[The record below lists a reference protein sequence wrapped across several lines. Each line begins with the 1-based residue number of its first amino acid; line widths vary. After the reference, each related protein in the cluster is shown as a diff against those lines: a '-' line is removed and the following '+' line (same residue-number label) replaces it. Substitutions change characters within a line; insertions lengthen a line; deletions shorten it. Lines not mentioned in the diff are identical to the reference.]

1 MPKRPI
7 YITDLD
13 HTFLRTDQSVSD
25 FSTQVWNNK
34 SKDAILSVAT
44 ARSYQKTHDF
54 LKKLHLDAPMILL
67 DGTMIVSAEKKL
79 IDLKTINKALGDAI
93 VEVGLKF
100 DIDPFIIGLKDMQLN
115 EAFLYPRKLNEHQKF
130 VLKGYKDDPRMQFN
144 PQNKTMDMNL
154 KIVYFGDYETL
165 KPLTVKLK
173 ETFEDAIECKL
184 SPEKYSDGYF
194 LTILHPDGDK
204 AHALQKVMDYIG
216 RDPEDVTVFGDSV
229 NDIGMFKLA
238 GTSVAVS
245 NALDEVKAVADVVLE
260 HSNDEDGVA
269 KYLEGLNEL
278 KDTI

>member
-25 FSTQVWNNK
+25 FSTEVWNAK
-34 SKDAILSVAT
+34 SKDAILSIAT

-54 LKKLHLDAPMILL
+54 LDKLHLDAPMILL
-67 DGTMIVSAEKKL
+67 DGTMIVSPDKKL
-79 IDLKTINKALGDAI
+79 IDLKTINKALGDAV

-100 DIDPFIIGLKDMQLN
+100 DIDPFIIGLKDMKLN
-115 EAFLYPRKLNEHQKF
+115 ETFLYPRKLNEHQKF
-130 VLKGYKDDPRMQFN
+130 VLKGYKNDPRMQFN
-144 PQNKTMDMNL
+144 PENKTMDMNL
-154 KIVYFGDYETL
+154 KIVYFGDYDTL
-165 KPLTVKLK
+165 NPLADALIK
-173 ETFEDAIECKL
+173 TFADTIECKL

-194 LTILHPDGDK
+194 LTILHPEGDK
-204 AHALQKVMDYIG
+204 AHALQKVMDYLE
-216 RDPEDVTVFGDSV
+216 RDPLDVTVFGDSV

-245 NALDEVKAVADVVLE
+245 NALEEVKAVADVILP

-269 KYLEGLNEL
+269 KYL
-278 KDTI
+278 KSKQ